1 MKYRQCGMSLIGMIL
16 VMILFGLVL
25 LVGFKMVGP
34 YKEYYALKHVITQ
47 VASGGAADLTEPELR
62 ERYGRMATSDSLDE
76 TVKPGD
82 LIIRREGGGVVIS
95 VDYSRKVPLV
105 GNVSLLFD
113 FKASSRPDRK

>member
-34 YKEYYALKHVITQ
+34 YKEYYALKHVIAQ